1 MSDILQARVPK
12 FLLFVAYNLPLS
24 SSLLWSEGTNCRLG
38 FQSKRPLFFFKLYM
52 GNSLTVLVNITFCH
66 TFSPCSVE
74 SGALLQ
80 RAP

>member
-38 FQSKRPLFFFKLYM
+38 FQSKRPLFFFLKFTRATA
-52 GNSLTVLVNITFCH
+52 SLCWSISPFVTLFPLV
-66 TFSPCSVE
+66 
-74 SGALLQ
+74 Q
-80 RAP
+80 